1 MIRKLCTWSF
11 IACSSSLLTGCAST
25 FHPFGDDHLT
35 ITGTPA
41 GFDSFWDGVDGV
53 SQTAKGDVHTA
64 TNHARHQH
72 DKELTKRAALT
83 LKFGKGESHAE

>member
-1 MIRKLCTWSF
+1 MKQKMTLMLLSS
-11 IACSSSLLTGCAST
+11 IASTVLTGCAST

-83 LKFGKGESHAE
+83 LSLGKSEAHE